1 MPVHQPSEN
10 KPASWKRLMNGFDL
24 MVIAGGLVNLVV
36 IGLLFISWLKY
47 G

>member
-1 MPVHQPSEN
+1 MHQSE
-10 KPASWKRLMNGFDL
+10 KHEQPSWKRLINGFDL

-36 IGLLFISWLKY
+36 ISMLLVNWLMY

>member
-1 MPVHQPSEN
+1 MHPPIEN
-10 KPASWKRLMNGFDL
+10 RQAPWKRLINGFDL

-36 IGLLFISWLKY
+36 ISMLVYGWLVY